1 MSNSLAYLG
10 LFLTAFIA
18 ATLLPMQSEAA
29 LVGLLLADYS
39 PWLLIGVASAG
50 NILGSSVNWLL
61 GRGIERFRQRR
72 WFPVSEAGLVR
83 AQRWYQKYG
92 KWSLLLS
99 WVPVLGDPLTVVA
112 GVLRERFAVFLFL
125 VSVAKIGRY
134 LALAAITLAWAEM
147 G

>member
-1 MSNSLAYLG
+1 MSDSLAYAG

-18 ATLLPMQSEAA
+18 ATLLPLQSEAA

-50 NILGSSVNWLL
+50 NILGSIINWLL
-61 GRGIERFRQRR
+61 GRWIERFRHKR

-99 WVPVLGDPLTVVA
+99 WVPVLGDPLTLVA
-112 GVLRERFAVFLFL
+112 GVLRERFAVFLLL

-134 LALAAITLAWAEM
+134 LALAAITLAWVEM

>member
-1 MSNSLAYLG
+1 MSDSLAYLG

-18 ATLLPMQSEAA
+18 ATLLPLQSEAA

-50 NILGSSVNWLL
+50 NILGSIVNWLL
-61 GRGIERFRQRR
+61 GRWIERFRQRR

-83 AQRWYQKYG
+83 AQRWYQKCG

-112 GVLRERFAVFLFL
+112 GVLRERFAVFLLL

-134 LALAAITLAWAEM
+134 LALAAITLAWVEM

>member
-1 MSNSLAYLG
+1 MSDSLAYLG

-18 ATLLPMQSEAA
+18 ATLLPLQSEAA

-50 NILGSSVNWLL
+50 NILGSMVNWLL
-61 GRGIERFRQRR
+61 GRWIERFRHRR
-72 WFPVSEAGLVR
+72 WFPVSEAGLAR

-99 WVPVLGDPLTVVA
+99 WVPLLGDPLTVVA
-112 GVLRERFAVFLFL
+112 GVLRERFAVFLLL
-125 VSVAKIGRY
+125 VSAAKIGRY
-134 LALAAITLAWAEM
+134 LALAAITLSWIN
-147 G
+147 